1 MSKDVYDIEVENYD
15 GSTYFLE
22 KYKGKVLIIVNTAT
36 NCALSDQFEGL
47 ETLYQHYK
55 EEGLVILSF
64 PCNNFDNQEPGS
76 IEEIYDTYRQQFG
89 ITFPIHSKTDVNGE
103 NEHPLYT
110 LLKREKPG
118 LFGSQIKWNF
128 TKFIIDRNGR
138 VVGKYLPFD
147 KPEEMEAHIK
157 ELLNESKD

>member
-1 MSKDVYDIEVENYD
+1 MMVLP
-15 GSTYFLE
+15 TFR

-110 LLKREKPG
+110 LLKRENQDY
-118 LFGSQIKWNF
+118 LVHQS
-128 TKFIIDRNGR
+128 NGIS
-138 VVGKYLPFD
+138 LNLSLI
-147 KPEEMEAHIK
+147 EMVK
-157 ELLNESKD
+157 L

>member
-1 MSKDVYDIEVENYD
+1 MSKRVYDIKVEGCG

-22 KYKGKVLIIVNTAT
+22 EYKGKVLIIVNTAT
-36 NCALSDQFEGL
+36 NCALNDQFEGL
-47 ETLYQHYK
+47 ETLYQKYK
-55 EEGLVILSF
+55 NDGLVVLSF

-76 IEEIYDTYRQQFG
+76 MDEIYNTYRRRFG
-89 ITFPIHSKTDVNGE
+89 ITFPIHSKTIVNGD

-128 TKFIIDRNGR
+128 TKFVIDREGK
-138 VVGKYLPFD
+138 VVGKYLPYD
-147 KPEEMEAHIK
+147 SPEEMEEFIK
-157 ELLNESKD
+157 ELLNE